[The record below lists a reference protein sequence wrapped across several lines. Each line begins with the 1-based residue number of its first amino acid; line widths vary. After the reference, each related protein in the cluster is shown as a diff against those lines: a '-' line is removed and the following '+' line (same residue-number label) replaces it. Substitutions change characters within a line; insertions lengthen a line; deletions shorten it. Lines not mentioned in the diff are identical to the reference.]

1 MGAVSGGAR
10 IDLGTEVVRMRW
22 CKIELRFSGC
32 EEEFRSDGKIDIR
45 INDTVSEFGMPADAR
60 WPRLAAHESG
70 WSQALRDGLSHQSFD
85 LTAHD
90 GGGRVVGWLPLTLVK
105 SLFFGKFLV
114 SQPYLNSGGV
124 WTAEASAAKALI
136 DRAVALSDELQ
147 VKHLELRH
155 EVRVEHDRLTK
166 QRDDKV
172 HMRLELPGNAEA
184 LMKSFKSKLRSQVKK
199 SFENPFSVHWGRTEL
214 LSEFYFLFARN
225 MRDLG
230 TPVYSA
236 SLFESILGAFPG
248 TSELCVV
255 RLGSKPVAGALL
267 LHNRGITEVPSASS
281 LREFN
286 ATGANMWMYW
296 QLLQRAI
303 ERGSETFDFGRSSLE
318 SGTFKFKEQW
328 GAVPHP
334 AVWQYYVRSGA
345 PEDMRPTSPKRQ
357 RLIQAWQKLPVWVT
371 RWVGPSIVRG
381 IP

>member
-1 MGAVSGGAR
+1 MESVASQIRSGR
-10 IDLGTEVVRMRW
+10 
-22 CKIELRFSGC
+22 KIE
-32 EEEFRSDGKIDIR
+32 IR
-45 INDTVSEFGMPADAR
+45 INDKVIAYGIAEDVR
-60 WPRLAAHESG
+60 WPRLAAHDSA
-70 WSQALRDGLSHQSFD
+70 WSKALREGLHHQSYD

-90 GGGRVVGWLPLTLVK
+90 DAGQVVGSLPLTLVR
-105 SLFFGKFLV
+105 SILFGKFLV
-114 SQPYLNSGGV
+114 SQPYLNTGGV
-124 WTAEASAAKALI
+124 WAAEEGVARVLI
-136 DRAVALSDELQ
+136 DRAVALAEELN

-155 EVRVEHDRLTK
+155 EVRVEHDQLTK

-172 HMRLELPGNAEA
+172 HMRLALPESTDA

-199 SFENPFSVHWGRTEL
+199 SFEHPFVVQWGQHGL
-214 LSEFYFLFARN
+214 LEEFYYLFARN

-230 TPVYSA
+230 TPVYS
-236 SLFESILGAFPG
+236 SRLFGSILDAFPS

-255 RLGSKPVAGALL
+255 RLKDQPVAGALL

-281 LREFN
+281 LREYN
-286 ATGANMWMYW
+286 STGANMWMYW

-303 ERGSETFDFGRSSLE
+303 ERGSTVFDFGRSSVE
-318 SGTFKFKEQW
+318 SGTYKFKEQW

-345 PEDMRPTSPKRQ
+345 PEDMRPNSPKRQ
-357 RLIQAWQKLPVWVT
+357 KLIQVWQKLPVWLT

>member
-1 MGAVSGGAR
+1 
-10 IDLGTEVVRMRW
+10 MRW
-22 CKIELRFSGC
+22 CKIEPRFSRC
-32 EEEFRSDGKIDIR
+32 EEELRSDEKIDIR
-45 INDTVSEFGMPADAR
+45 INDTVSDLGMPADAR

-70 WSQALRDGLSHQSFD
+70 WSQALRDGLRHRSFD

-90 GGGRVVGWLPLTLVK
+90 GGGRVVGWLPLTLVE
-105 SLFFGKFLV
+105 SLFFGRFLV

-124 WTAEASAAKALI
+124 WTAESSAATALI

-155 EVRVEHDRLTK
+155 EVRVEHERLTK

-172 HMRLELPGNAEA
+172 HMRLALPGTAEA

-214 LSEFYFLFARN
+214 LPEFYFLFARN

-230 TPVYSA
+230 TPVYSPK
-236 SLFESILGAFPG
+236 LFESILGAFPE

-255 RLGSKPVAGALL
+255 RLVGKPVAGALL

-286 ATGANMWMYW
+286 STGANMWMYW
-296 QLLQRAI
+296 QLLQRAM
-303 ERGSETFDFGRSSLE
+303 ERGSATFDFGRSSLE
-318 SGTFKFKEQW
+318 SGTYKFKEQW

-345 PEDMRPTSPKRQ
+345 PEDMRPNSPKRQ